1 MSNSKYALAMY
12 DVRGK
17 QEYIFKTN
25 KLKEIV
31 GGSCIIRDCFKEYL
45 FPSAEE
51 YMRRKAKKEGYHY
64 LMMKSVGF
72 ITIMI

>member
-1 MSNSKYALAMY
+1 MSNSKHALAMY

-31 GGSCIIRDCFKEYL
+31 AEDPVYMRDCFKEYL

-51 YMRRKAKKEGYHY
+51 YLRRKAKKEG
-64 LMMKSVGF
+64 
-72 ITIMI
+72 IPII

>member
-31 GGSCIIRDCFKEYL
+31 REDPVLSEIVLKNTYSHRQKNI
-45 FPSAEE
+45 
-51 YMRRKAKKEGYHY
+51 
-64 LMMKSVGF
+64 
-72 ITIMI
+72 

>member
-1 MSNSKYALAMY
+1 MY

-51 YMRRKAKKEGYHY
+51 YMRRKAAKEEYHY